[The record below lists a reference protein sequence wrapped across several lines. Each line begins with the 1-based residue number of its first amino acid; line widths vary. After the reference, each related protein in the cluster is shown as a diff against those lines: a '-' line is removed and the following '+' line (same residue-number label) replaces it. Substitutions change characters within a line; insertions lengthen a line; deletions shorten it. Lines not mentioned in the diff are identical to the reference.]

1 MIVQTPQVT
10 LDTSALENTF
20 DTVGQSMMQLARAQD
35 QTNRQLQQHI
45 QQGQVNLQAHTGA
58 LQQLATSTY
67 QRNFDHIF
75 ASIPIY
81 DGSDREGFFPWL
93 EHLEAACF
101 YSGRN
106 IKTEALGRS
115 AGPVQNVIM
124 ALPNA
129 RSWRPI
135 REELKRCFSDQTSLG
150 HAATQLENMTQK
162 PNEPLRL
169 YIFRYSKIHK
179 SVTKRDACY
188 DTDPSRWFRF
198 LTSIT
203 NTTIADKIT
212 RSESLSQN
220 LQQCFEKALRLEA
233 SLQLSEGVNMARRT
247 TVMNINLEGNEE
259 INLVRDA
266 RARSNACY
274 KCGEVGH
281 FQRDCK
287 YDGDKPTDNQQA
299 QNGQSSLDSYNPVV
313 GKWMTNLVATTLITA
328 KAMKNL
334 YAELNRQKDLK
345 RTYCRKYKDL
355 QAVVTTAEQNVLLQ
369 QPTVVTSTKA
379 KANPQVLKVAPG
391 KNKGAIGKGKGT
403 KPLNK
408 GKGSAVK
415 PTTST
420 ANANVSAGPA
430 ANTRAKTKD
439 QLVVTVH
446 MLQDLMGELQAIE
459 QESLDDDHN
468 SEVTQGSDL
477 EEEDSEGNMT
487 EIEEQ

>member
-1 MIVQTPQVT
+1 MRPIIVQTPQVR

-20 DTVGQSMMQLARAQD
+20 DSVGQSMLQLARAQD

-45 QQGQVNLQAHTGA
+45 QQGQLNMQAHTGA

-67 QRNFDHIF
+67 QGNLNHIF

-93 EHLEAACF
+93 ECLEAACF

-135 REELKRCFSDQTSLG
+135 REELKRCSLTKPLV
-150 HAATQLENMTQK
+150 HAAAQLENMTQK

-212 RSESLSQN
+212 QSEFLPQN

-233 SLQLSEGVNMARRT
+233 SLQLSEGVNMARKT
-247 TVMNINLEGNEE
+247 TVMNVDVDDEDELNL
-259 INLVRDA
+259 IKDA
-266 RARSNACY
+266 RAILNACY

-281 FQRDCK
+281 FQRDCM
-287 YDGDKPTDNQQA
+287 YDGDKPTDSQQV
-299 QNGQSSLDSYNPVV
+299 QGGQASFDCYDPVV
-313 GKWMTNLVATTLITA
+313 GKWMTNLVATTPITA
-328 KAMKNL
+328 KAMKSL
-334 YAELNRQKDLK
+334 YAELNRQKYLK
-345 RTYCRKYKDL
+345 WSYRKKYKDL
-355 QAVVTTAEQNVLLQ
+355 QAVVTTTTEPHVTLQ
-369 QPTVVTSTKA
+369 QPVIVTSNKVNA
-379 KANPQVLKVAPG
+379 GPQVLKATAGGQG
-391 KNKGAIGKGKGT
+391 KKFGGKGKG
-403 KPLNK
+403 
-408 GKGSAVK
+408 VK
-415 PTTST
+415 PT
-420 ANANVSAGPA
+420 
-430 ANTRAKTKD
+430 R
-439 QLVVTVH
+439 
-446 MLQDLMGELQAIE
+446 
-459 QESLDDDHN
+459 
-468 SEVTQGSDL
+468 
-477 EEEDSEGNMT
+477 
-487 EIEEQ
+487 